1 MTFMK
6 FLAAAGL
13 VAGNNWLCRVGS
25 SSFPPSAGGES
36 QTATGTSSQG
46 GLGEHVQTRSKA
58 CGGEKG
64 ILCRMAHFQGMLQH
78 TCMQSQRLYCSSTEN
93 PAVKYIQEQHG
104 QKMKEFDLFV
114 QSSPHLLCLCK
125 WF

>member
-25 SSFPPSAGGES
+25 SSSFPPGAGSES
-36 QTATGTSSQG
+36 ETATGTSSHG
-46 GLGEHVQTRSKA
+46 GLGAHVQTKSKA

-64 ILCRMAHFQGMLQH
+64 ISCQMAHFQGMLH
-78 TCMQSQRLYCSSTEN
+78 
-93 PAVKYIQEQHG
+93 
-104 QKMKEFDLFV
+104 
-114 QSSPHLLCLCK
+114 
-125 WF
+125 